1 MPTLQ
6 ERALSQTVITSSDFD
21 RVTANMS
28 ADMKDLFASKVVVI
42 DAVNGIPVRP
52 LFAKEESFIERA
64 ILQGGINH
72 QDYGRLSPDERREL
86 LQRNVGVSTL
96 PSVNVYKSRVDPM
109 LRSEFE
115 KLSPQRKDEIVKSG
129 TPIVDTLPPEAL
141 GREQLNEIA
150 TVIAAR
156 TRRDAAAG
164 SIAPNTNQSEGDEGG
179 E

>member
-1 MPTLQ
+1 
-6 ERALSQTVITSSDFD
+6 
-21 RVTANMS
+21 MS
-28 ADMKDLFASKVVVI
+28 ADMKDLFANQVVVI
-42 DAVNGIPVRP
+42 DKINGVPVRP

-86 LQRNVGVSTL
+86 LQRNIGVSNL
-96 PSVNVYKSRVDPM
+96 PSVNVYKSQVDPM
-109 LRSEFE
+109 LRSQFE
-115 KLSPQRKDEIVKSG
+115 QLSPQRKDEIVKAG
-129 TPIVDTLPPEAL
+129 TPIVDVLPPEAL

-150 TVIAAR
+150 LTIAAR

-164 SIAPNTNQSEGDEGG
+164 SIAPDNQSEGDEGG